1 MLSSS
6 TDADARTWP
15 TPMGVLERGGDE
27 HFVRDHL
34 GAPAEVPDLLCVD
47 GAVADPF
54 EIFISDVRTLPAREE
69 LVVLECAGHRRDE
82 YAPTANGVQWGAGA
96 VGEARWRGTP
106 LHALIRCARPHANA
120 REVIFHGADG
130 YARSLPFDKAIS
142 PEPLVV
148 WEMNGAPLPHVHGA
162 PLRVVVPG
170 WYATDDVKWLTRIE
184 VATTPFE
191 GRFQMEEYRWI
202 EPGDCGDGDRLT
214 ALPVHSLITSGQSG
228 TPLRGVAWSDGSD
241 VVRVEVRIDHG
252 PWREAALTPP
262 GERFGLTRW
271 ELAWDASPG
280 WHLIESRATDK
291 RGRAQPPRPLANQGG
306 YANNAV
312 HGVSVEVA

>member
-1 MLSSS
+1 
-6 TDADARTWP
+6 
-15 TPMGVLERGGDE
+15 MGVLERGGEE

-34 GAPAEVPDLLCVD
+34 GAPDAVPDLLCVD

-54 EIFISDVRTLPAREE
+54 EIFVSDVRTLPAREQ

-82 YAPTANGVQWGAGA
+82 YAPTAHGVQWGAGA

-106 LHALIRCARPHANA
+106 LHALIGCARPHASA
-120 REVIFHGADG
+120 CEVILHGADG
-130 YARSLPFDKAIS
+130 YARSLPMHKAMS

-148 WEMNGAPLPHVHGA
+148 WEMNGAPLSELHGA

-202 EPGDCGDGDRLT
+202 EPGDSGDGDRLS
-214 ALPVHSLITSGQSG
+214 ALPVHSLIT
-228 TPLRGVAWSDGSD
+228 TPR
-241 VVRVEVRIDHG
+241 
-252 PWREAALTPP
+252 AAH
-262 GERFGLTRW
+262 RC
-271 ELAWDASPG
+271 AASPG
-280 WHLIESRATDK
+280 ATGARSCGSRCGSTTGRGATRRSRRPSSGSASPAGSS
-291 RGRAQPPRPLANQGG
+291 RGTRRPAGT
-306 YANNAV
+306 
-312 HGVSVEVA
+312 